1 MKDSSSWRK
10 TARIPGIVIRHGVG
24 RSAEIRKNA
33 AGCQGIRGS
42 PPWHRTGQRNSADF
56 TTVPPRCGCG
66 RGQIPDP
73 GRRIPDQSRYGG
85 DAGMREHEEWNCG
98 PDKSRAAR
106 GSGKAGRI
114 AEAGVPPQTL
124 VPECEKM
131 ARHRKAERRRSTG
144 KDVASPKGAPR
155 KTEEDILRPC
165 YLPLERQSQGPRPD
179 QFLPR
184 QRAEN

>member
-1 MKDSSSWRK
+1 MASEDLRRSGKMLPA
-10 TARIPGIVIRHGVG
+10 ARGSRDHRHGAGLGNATVRILPQSRPG
-24 RSAEIRKNA
+24 AGA
-33 AGCQGIRGS
+33 AGVKYQIRAAGS
-42 PPWHRTGQRNSADF
+42 
-56 TTVPPRCGCG
+56 
-66 RGQIPDP
+66 
-73 GRRIPDQSRYGG
+73 RIPDQSRYGG
-85 DAGMREHEEWNCG
+85 DAGMREHEEWNGG

-124 VPECEKM
+124 VPEGEKM

-144 KDVASPKGAPR
+144 KDDVSPKGATR

-184 QRAEN
+184 HRAES